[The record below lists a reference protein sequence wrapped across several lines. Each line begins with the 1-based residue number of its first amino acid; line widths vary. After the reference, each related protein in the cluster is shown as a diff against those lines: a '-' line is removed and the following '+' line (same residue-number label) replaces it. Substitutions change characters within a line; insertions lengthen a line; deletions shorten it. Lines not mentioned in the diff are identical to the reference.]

1 LNDHAVLF
9 LQFNHMLIDAFSHAV
24 NLMARSRKLLAVL
37 FHTCYPDFV
46 NQTRHTVEYRL
57 LLRSKGGQETA
68 VGIAVCEGDCTRI
81 YVGRSVR
88 ELKKSLVELQAE
100 DYAGMIEG
108 ALRWGEIQEWREPV
122 RDPLWIYA
130 AMGAGERVLS
140 QY

>member
-1 LNDHAVLF
+1 
-9 LQFNHMLIDAFSHAV
+9 
-24 NLMARSRKLLAVL
+24 
-37 FHTCYPDFV
+37 V
-46 NQTRHTVEYRL
+46 NQNRRAVEYRL

-68 VGIAVCEGDCTRI
+68 VGIAVGEGDCTRL

-88 ELKKSLVELQAE
+88 ELNKSLAALQAE

-108 ALRWGEIQEWREPV
+108 ALRWGEIQEWREPG